1 MQEDIKR
8 TTLND
13 SNQREIERKARLKVK
28 EFIRRG
34 YSPDKIAAEINNF
47 LQEYDSNT
55 KLFY

>member
-1 MQEDIKR
+1 MQDDIK
-8 TTLND
+8 TTIND

-28 EFIRRG
+28 EFIRQG
-34 YSPDKIAAEINNF
+34 YPPDRIATEINLF